1 MPDGPQTDSPMPAN
15 KLDSHHAVYLG
26 SFDPVTLGHVDIIT
40 RGARLFDRLTVGIGT
55 NPDKSPLFTQDE
67 RLALLTEVLRPLKN
81 VQVKCFSGLAVKFAR
96 ECGAAAMLRGVRTLS
111 DIETEFTMTLANR
124 ALAPE
129 LETVFLMA
137 SEKYSHISSS
147 LIKQVALM
155 GNDATSEHL
164 KAFLP
169 PEVIG
174 PVLAKRTK

>member
-1 MPDGPQTDSPMPAN
+1 MLTP

-67 RLALLTEVLRPLKN
+67 RLALLTEVLRPLQN
-81 VQVKCFSGLAVKFAR
+81 VHVKCFSGLAVNFAR
-96 ECGAAAMLRGVRTLS
+96 ECGAAAMIRGVRSLS

-155 GNDATSEHL
+155 GNSATSEHL

-169 PEVIG
+169 PEVIE
-174 PVLAKRTK
+174 PVLAKRKLSK